1 MRNLLTS
8 FLDQRETIG
17 NLLAPFVTG
26 QPQQFQQRDPQALRD
41 AVLSG
46 LPQQAPQQQAP
57 ATPDLLGAFFNA
69 QPQQQ
74 QPAVA
79 NMLLQGLEPSQKSV
93 QPLLPPINI
102 DPQKVAEVPRAV
114 DSMQTAATPHT
125 VLQQQ
130 PQAKSGGFAD
140 MLSKFGESDFGQRF
154 SDMMLGW
161 GMGGTMQ
168 DSLSKGSQMIAAG
181 NQDRKTKKTQNQT
194 IEWLKGQGMSEAE
207 AQATASDRPAL
218 NAFLIALR
226 KGVDPKDA
234 LQQRK
239 LELEIKS
246 LENPQLSPSDQLA
259 REKFE
264 WDKTQ
269 GGVDAPKIV
278 ELYDAEVGQP
288 YKATW
293 NAATQTFDRIGGI
306 KAPSGTQLSVGPNGE
321 ITFQQ
326 GSGLKPLTE
335 GQSKDAVFATR
346 AEGSLGILNQHGN
359 ALADFQDKMA
369 SGVPVVG
376 NYLKSEG
383 YQKAEQAGQEFLQAI
398 LRKDTG
404 AAITKEET
412 SEYGAVYLPR
422 PGDSAAVL
430 QQKAASRQR
439 ALEALK
445 AGMPPQ
451 AILQAETAMKN
462 TDAAYP
468 PSGAPQSGMLEDGYR
483 FKGGNPSDPN
493 NWEKVQ

>member
-8 FLDQRETIG
+8 FMDQRETIG
-17 NLLAPFVTG
+17 NLLAPFLTG
-26 QPQQFQQRDPQALRD
+26 QPQQFTQRP
-41 AVLSG
+41 
-46 LPQQAPQQQAP
+46 
-57 ATPDLLGAFFNA
+57 N
-69 QPQQQ
+69 
-74 QPAVA
+74 A
-79 NMLLQGLEPSQKSV
+79 NMLLQGAEAAQ
-93 QPLLPPINI
+93 QPAPPLPAPIEAL
-102 DPQKVAEVPRAV
+102 QQQVAQVPRAV
-114 DSMQTAATPHT
+114 DPMPTAAIQQKTP
-125 VLQQQ
+125 QQ
-130 PQAKSGGFAD
+130 PPQSKSGGFFDGHA
-140 MLSKFGESDFGQRF
+140 KFGESDFGQRLN
-154 SDMMLGW
+154 DMMLGW
-161 GMGGTMQ
+161 SMGGTMQ
-168 DSLSKGSQMIAAG
+168 DSLSKGGQMIAAG
-181 NQDRKTKKTQNQT
+181 NQDRKAKKEQFNTA
-194 IEWLKGQGMSEAE
+194 EWLKSKGMDEEEAKYI
-207 AQATASDRPAL
+207 AGNSQAL
-218 NAFLIALR
+218 NAYLIALR
-226 KGVDPKDA
+226 KGVDPMQA

-239 LELEIKS
+239 MELEINK

-359 ALADFQDKMA
+359 ALAGFQDKMA
-369 SGVPVVG
+369 GGVPVVG

-422 PGDSAAVL
+422 PGDSTAVL

-451 AILQAETAMKN
+451 AILQAETALKN

-468 PSGAPQSGMLEDGYR
+468 PAGTAKVNSQAEFDALPSGVQFTAPDGSIR
-483 FKGGNPSDPN
+483 RKP
-493 NWEKVQ
+493 